1 MTVEE
6 YIVQGFG
13 SLSLENAKL
22 RAENDALIKHSENLE
37 SQVETLR
44 AALEKIGQ

>member
-6 YIVQGFG
+6 YLVQGMG
-13 SLSLENAKL
+13 SLAIENAKL
-22 RAENDALIKHSENLE
+22 RAENDALMKHAENLE
-37 SQVETLR
+37 SQVETLK